1 MDRMRVLIVDDHPV
15 IEEGLLLFLEKYPD
29 ILVVGTARDGL
40 EGMEK
45 LRLHAPD
52 IILLDLMMPK
62 LDGVEAIRLYLRERP
77 GADIVVF
84 TGHRSDV
91 YVLQA
96 LQAGARGYVLKGNP
110 VSQVVEALREARRGG
125 FWLSPELNRGIIT
138 SFLKGSKEGPDHLTA
153 FRTLSP
159 REQQVFRL
167 LAKGKS
173 TDEVAE
179 ILSISPKTV
188 AKHRV
193 AVKSKLELKN
203 AAEMA
208 NYAVRMGLTGPGTEA
223 AL

>member
-1 MDRMRVLIVDDHPV
+1 MERMRLLIVDDHPV

-29 ILVVGTARDGL
+29 ILVVGTAKDGL
-40 EGMEK
+40 EGLEK
-45 LRLHAPD
+45 LKLHAPD
-52 IILLDLMMPK
+52 VILLDLMMPK
-62 LDGVEAIRLYLRERP
+62 LDGVEAIGLYLRERP
-77 GADIVVF
+77 EANIVVF

-110 VSQVVEALREARRGG
+110 ISQVVEALRVVVRGG
-125 FWLSPELNRGIIT
+125 FWLSPEMNRGIIT
-138 SFLKGSKEGPDHLTA
+138 SFLKGSEEGSDHLAA
-153 FRTLSP
+153 FRTLSQ

-203 AAEMA
+203 VAEMA
-208 NYAVRMGLTGPGTEA
+208 NYAVGIGLTGSKLEITT
-223 AL
+223 